1 MTTAS
6 ELIERCSQTLH
17 SYTGTVE
24 SATFLTQSIDAD
36 DLTLAVQHPTRILQ
50 GIIEIDD
57 ELMQVSDQ
65 GTTDVTL
72 FPFGRGV
79 NGSTAVAHPI
89 NSKIVNDPLVPRSRL
104 FDEMKAVIRE
114 IGGGELFRI
123 KTTSLS
129 TGAVANTYG
138 LPADCRRVLK
148 VQWDTI
154 GPSLEWP
161 ANRTW
166 AIDHNADLASFPTG
180 KSITIDGCTGIP
192 GSSIQVTYAADLPV
206 PATTTDD
213 LEVLGIPAE
222 IHDVIEFGVCWRAV
236 QKMAPAKLNAR
247 AVEDPT
253 TNGVSP
259 SSIKDV
265 AQQLFGLF
273 VLRRDEEKKRL
284 SLLYPP
290 RPHRVR

>member
-1 MTTAS
+1 MTTVS
-6 ELIERCSQTLH
+6 QLLERCSQTLH

-24 SATFLTQSIDAD
+24 SATFLTASCDAD
-36 DLTLAVQHPTRILQ
+36 DLTLSVQHPTRILQ
-50 GIIEIDD
+50 GIIEVGD

-65 GTTDVTL
+65 GTTDITL

-79 NGSTAVAHPI
+79 GGSTAAAHPI
-89 NSKIVNDPLVPRSRL
+89 NSKIVNDPLVPRVRL
-104 FDEMKAVIRE
+104 FEEIKAVLRE
-114 IGGGELFRI
+114 VGGGELFQVKI
-123 KTTSLS
+123 ADLQ
-129 TGAVANTYG
+129 AEVVNNTYP

-148 VQWDTI
+148 IQWNVI

-166 AIDHNADLASFPTG
+166 TVDSNADLSTFPTG
-180 KSITIDGCTGIP
+180 KSITIDGYVGLP
-192 GSSIQVTYAADLPV
+192 GKGIQVTYAADLPV
-206 PATTTDD
+206 PAATTDD
-213 LEVLGIPAE
+213 LETLGIPASM
-222 IHDVIEFGVCWRAV
+222 HDVLEFGACWRAI

-265 AQQLFGLF
+265 AQQFFGLY

-284 SLLYPP
+284 ALAYPP

>member
-1 MTTAS
+1 MTTVS
-6 ELIERCSQTLH
+6 QLLERCSQTLH

-24 SATFLTQSIDAD
+24 SVTFLTASIDAD
-36 DLTLAVQHPTRILQ
+36 DLTLSVQHPTRILQ

-89 NSKIVNDPLVPRSRL
+89 NSKIINDPLVPRARL
-104 FDEMKAVIRE
+104 FEEMKAVIRE
-114 IGGGELFRI
+114 VGGGELFQI
-123 KTTSLS
+123 KTTSLTS
-129 TGAVANTYG
+129 AAVANTYA

-166 AIDHNADLASFPTG
+166 AIDHNADVATFPTG
-180 KSITIDGCTGIP
+180 KSITIDGCLGVPGQGIQ
-192 GSSIQVTYAADLPV
+192 ITYAVDLPV
-206 PATTTDD
+206 PATTADD
-213 LEVLGIPAE
+213 LETLGIPAE
-222 IHDVIEFGVCWRAV
+222 MHDVLEFGVCWRAV
-236 QKMAPAKLNAR
+236 QKMAPSKLNAR

-265 AQQLFGLF
+265 AQQLYALF
-273 VLRRDEEKKRL
+273 TVRRDEEKRRL
-284 SLLYPP
+284 ALLYPP